1 MERYLDISLRVNG
14 EDVRERVAARKTL
27 VDFLRDDLGLTGS
40 HIGCEQGVC
49 GACTVML
56 DGAVVRG
63 CLLLAVQCDGAEVET
78 IEGMSDSGA
87 IADLQDAFQRRN
99 ALQCGFCTPG
109 MLIGAQDLLTGLLGR
124 GGVPSRAAIR
134 EHLAGN
140 YCRCTGYQAIVDAI
154 ESVARTRAGK
164 ADELEERMMHEL
176 GERIATKSVLFRMA
190 DGKVEME
197 NGAALKAANPDK
209 YFLMGADARLPKM
222 PKKPTL
228 IDFFNNRFASLNHL
242 LQSATHALKGGH
254 SEKVVL
260 ACLLHDIGVAGFIRC
275 DHGYW
280 GAQMIEPYVDEEV
293 SWAVRTH
300 QALRF
305 FPDPSV
311 GYEYPEMYIKYFGAD
326 YKPEPYIVAEYERA
340 KKHKYYMTSRM
351 ICVNDIYSFDPNAKV
366 DLNDFVD
373 IIGRNFKQPEEGLGF
388 DDSPSA
394 HMWRTLMWP
403 TRFL

>member
-1 MERYLDISLRVNG
+1 MNEHANP
-14 EDVRERVAARKTL
+14 ATL
-27 VDFLRDDLGLTGS
+27 S
-40 HIGCEQGVC
+40 
-49 GACTVML
+49 
-56 DGAVVRG
+56 
-63 CLLLAVQCDGAEVET
+63 
-78 IEGMSDSGA
+78 
-87 IADLQDAFQRRN
+87 
-99 ALQCGFCTPG
+99 
-109 MLIGAQDLLTGLLGR
+109 AQ
-124 GGVPSRAAIR
+124 
-134 EHLAGN
+134 
-140 YCRCTGYQAIVDAI
+140 
-154 ESVARTRAGK
+154 

-190 DGKVEME
+190 DGKVEMQ

-209 YFLMGADARLPKM
+209 YFLMGADPRLPKM

-311 GYEYPEMYIKYFGAD
+311 GYEYPRDVHQIF
-326 YKPEPYIVAEYERA
+326 R
-340 KKHKYYMTSRM
+340 RR
-351 ICVNDIYSFDPNAKV
+351 
-366 DLNDFVD
+366 L
-373 IIGRNFKQPEEGLGF
+373 
-388 DDSPSA
+388 
-394 HMWRTLMWP
+394 
-403 TRFL
+403 